1 MDNMTRV
8 ASNIPCMEKVM
19 LTCFVSNQNARA
31 FYDKLGF
38 VVDAYS
44 PQPRKL
50 RGGKVVVPDIT
61 IMSKQVVR

>member
-1 MDNMTRV
+1 MDDMMRT
-8 ASNIPCMEKVM
+8 AENIPCMEKVM
-19 LTCFVSNQNARA
+19 LTCFVSNKNARA

-38 VVDAYS
+38 EVDPFS

-61 IMSKQVVR
+61 IMSKPVAR